1 MSGKTSLFLIPPLLI
16 LVIGFTSNAYGQVV
30 EPITVS
36 IDKLSYTDGEK
47 IIVTGQ
53 VSENLGNYDI
63 SLSVI
68 SPNGD
73 VIQFAQL
80 KVDNYNK
87 FQTVL
92 TAGGPLYDGAGYGT
106 YTVSVLYAT
115 QNRTDEVTF
124 EYISSGK
131 LQDGPDLKEIP
142 IVGNVDCKI
151 KTNKALELLKNK
163 AKKHFEIVTDNIRII
178 ECVEKGSGIR
188 VWDSRVQIGEPTMNA
203 GTIWLAGALV
213 HESCHS
219 LLYSDYLKNNP
230 QSNFVPSDIY
240 SGRNAETFCLGFQYS
255 AISMIDHGRYTA
267 DYFINLLKSKWW
279 EIPYEDR
286 WW

>member
-1 MSGKTSLFLIPPLLI
+1 LSGKTSLFLILPLLI
-16 LVIGFTSNAYGQVV
+16 LVIGFTSSVDGQVV
-30 EPITVS
+30 NPITVS
-36 IDKLSYTDGEK
+36 TDKASYSEGQT
-47 IIVTGQ
+47 IIVTGE
-53 VSENLGNYDI
+53 VSEILFGYAI
-63 SLSVI
+63 SLTVI
-68 SPNGD
+68 APNGD
-73 VIQFAQL
+73 VVLIDQL
-80 KVDNYNK
+80 KVDRYKK
-87 FQTVL
+87 FQTEIA
-92 TAGGPLYDGAGYGT
+92 AGGSLYNEAGYGT
-106 YTVSVLYAT
+106 YTIEVLYAT
-115 QNRTDEVTF
+115 PNRTASTSF
-124 EYISSGK
+124 QYIGSGTTQPK
-131 LQDGPDLKEIP
+131 LYEIP

-188 VWDSRVQIGEPTMNA
+188 VWDSRVQIGEHTMNA

-230 QSNFVPSDIY
+230 QSNFVPTDVY